1 MTSPRPHRRPSAF
14 LCTLAATACVASIMS
29 GCFELGLNTEES
41 KPGNQVGG
49 NSVEGDL
56 SLSEDGRYLVTRTKN
71 DRGDHTVWSVDLDRL
86 SGISL
91 PLGSGTTRMLFGH
104 GSTAYFLAFESQ
116 GSKNLPVSV
125 VREVSL
131 ATGRTGRVWTL
142 DGAAIL
148 LSIDED
154 RGRLVAW
161 STLPWTVSKNGTS
174 RWAMQIIDVASKDGE
189 TDHLDFDHR
198 VVDARFV
205 PSTGDLAVVT
215 DVAPMESQVT
225 LYEPVAKKRH
235 EIDVPNCASSLQL
248 SPLGRTAMLAPTNCS
263 KDPVSII
270 DLISRTFRKN
280 IPGFGPVAWSPDGQY
295 AVAFGRKDD
304 LKAVA
309 NIDTTEAIS
318 LLFIE
323 AATLEIEVLELGD
336 DVPIYSITPD
346 GQVVLIYSIFTS
358 SSYDGIVMVDVAT
371 RTLRKTSGPEVGLS
385 EFVMSPDGQLVYLID
400 GGLFRLDVQTGKI
413 GYVNLPCGNGGEPTR
428 CNPDL
433 INLLPGGRTL
443 VLGYKDLAEFGLYD
457 VPSESWNL
465 TFRIEPE
472 PIESGSGPTVA
483 PITML

>member
-1 MTSPRPHRRPSAF
+1 MTTPRPT
-14 LCTLAATACVASIMS
+14 TLIRALFAAALIFTWS

-49 NSVEGDL
+49 NSIEADL
-56 SLSEDGRYLVTRTKN
+56 SLSADGRYLVTRTQ
-71 DRGDHTVWSVDLDRL
+71 DSRGAHRVWSVDLDQL

-91 PLGSGTTRMLFGH
+91 PLGEGTTRMLFGR
-104 GSTAYFLAFESQ
+104 GSTAYFLALESQ
-116 GSKNLPVSV
+116 GAKDLPRSV
-125 VREVSL
+125 VHAVSL
-131 ATGRTGRVWTL
+131 ATGRIERSWTL

-148 LSIDED
+148 LSIDEE
-154 RGRLVAW
+154 RGRVVAW
-161 STLPWTVSKNGTS
+161 STLPWTFGKNGES
-174 RWAMQIIDVASKDGE
+174 RWGMQLLDVASPGGE
-189 TDHLDFDHR
+189 TQHLDFDQR
-198 VVDARFV
+198 IVDARFV

-225 LYEPVAKKRH
+225 LYDPVAKERH
-235 EIDVPNCASSLQL
+235 EIHVPNCASSLQL
-248 SPLGRTAMLAPTNCS
+248 SSKGRTAMLAPTHCS

-309 NIDTTEAIS
+309 GIETTAAIS

-323 AATLEIEVLELGD
+323 AATLDIEVLELGD
-336 DVPIYSITPD
+336 DIPIYSITPD
-346 GQVVLIYSIFTS
+346 GQVVLIYSILTS

-371 RTLRKTSGPEVGLS
+371 RTLRETSGPEVGLS

-400 GGLFRLDVQTGKI
+400 GGLFRLDVQTGNI
-413 GYVNLPCGNGGEPTR
+413 AYVTLPCGGAGEPTR

-433 INLLPGGRTL
+433 INLMPGGRTL
-443 VLGYKDLAEFGLYD
+443 ILGYKDLAEFGLYD
-457 VPSESWNL
+457 VPSDSWDL
-465 TFRIEPE
+465 TFRIEAE
-472 PIESGSGPTVA
+472 ATEAGSGPTVA

>member
-1 MTSPRPHRRPSAF
+1 MTTPRLSIVVRA
-14 LCTLAATACVASIMS
+14 LATALVATALP

-49 NSVEGDL
+49 NSVDSDL
-56 SLSEDGRYLVTRTKN
+56 SLSADGRYLVTRTK
-71 DRGDHTVWSVDLDRL
+71 DSRGDRRVWSVDLDQL

-91 PLGSGTTRMLFGH
+91 PLGDGTTRMLFGK
-104 GSTAYFLAFESQ
+104 GSTAYFLAYESQ
-116 GSKNLPVSV
+116 DANNLPRSV
-125 VREVSL
+125 VHSVSL
-131 ATGRTGRVWTL
+131 ATGRIERSWTL
-142 DGAAIL
+142 DGAATL
-148 LSIDED
+148 LSIDEK
-154 RGRLVAW
+154 RGRVVAW
-161 STLPWTVSKNGTS
+161 STLPWTISKNGEG
-174 RWAMQIIDVASKDGE
+174 RWAMQILDVASPEGE
-189 TDHLDFDHR
+189 TQHLDFDHR
-198 VVDARFV
+198 IVDARFV
-205 PSTGDLAVVT
+205 PSTGDLAVVG

-248 SPLGRTAMLAPTNCS
+248 SPQGRTAMLAPTNCS

-270 DLISRTFRKN
+270 DLIARTFRKN
-280 IPGFGPVAWSPDGQY
+280 IPGFGPVAWSPDGEY

-309 NIDTTEAIS
+309 NIDTTAAIS

-336 DVPIYSITPD
+336 DIPIYSITPD

-371 RTLRKTSGPEVGLS
+371 RTLRETSGPEVGLS

-413 GYVNLPCGNGGEPTR
+413 AYVNLPCGGAGEPTR

-433 INLLPGGRTL
+433 INLMPGGRTL
-443 VLGYKDLAEFGLYD
+443 ILGYKDLAEFGLYD
-457 VPSESWNL
+457 VPSDSWNL
-465 TFRIEPE
+465 TFRIEPDLA
-472 PIESGSGPTVA
+472 PPSSDPTVA
-483 PITML
+483 PISML